1 VPGSGTPTTPPTQ
14 VHDFNGG
21 IMASGLFW
29 TVPAEGRDL
38 WVSRSGRR
46 AVLEMHDVPV
56 IDSFQFFGPNQIAA
70 SVSFRI
76 EWRASGPFE
85 RRGRGDMVAE
95 TDPAAFLGD
104 IAPASSAIDSKGKE
118 WASRTARTRA
128 PTPAAGHRSVSP
140 ATARSSERRRMRAR
154 LMTEGADWLL
164 RRAGFP
170 GALRSDAY
178 EGDST

>member
-56 IDSFQFFGPNQIAA
+56 IDSFQFFGPSQIAA

-104 IAPASSAIDSKGKE
+104 IAPASSAIDSKGEE
-118 WASRTARTRA
+118 WDFSY
-128 PTPAAGHRSVSP
+128 
-140 ATARSSERRRMRAR
+140 
-154 LMTEGADWLL
+154 
-164 RRAGFP
+164 
-170 GALRSDAY
+170 RSDDA
-178 EGDST
+178 STDPGGWAQIGFTRNGTFL